1 MNVGTTEPLQGETI
15 VKPRRTRASGRGGSG
30 GRNGQNGGGDGPGP
44 NKNGGGGGDT
54 YETGAVS
61 KSKVVTA
68 FLLLAV
74 MMTFGGLIATY
85 VVVSTNG
92 AAEWRPFSLPAP
104 VWVSTVLILLSS
116 LTYHFAER
124 SFDTGNQSA
133 ARSYLLGTTVLGAA
147 FISSQILAWLALVE
161 RGLYIA
167 GNPYAGFFYML
178 TVVHAAHVLGG
189 VIALGSIILRS
200 WLPTIDD
207 DELTYRRNLARSV
220 GWYWHFVGA
229 LWIVLLSLLA
239 FWK

>member
-1 MNVGTTEPLQGETI
+1 MDVGTTEPFQGETI

-30 GRNGQNGGGDGPGP
+30 GPNGQNGGGGGPGP
-44 NKNGGGGGDT
+44 KKNGGDDT
-54 YETGAVS
+54 FDTSAVS

-74 MMTFGGLIATY
+74 MMTFGGLIAAY
-85 VVVSTNG
+85 VVVATNG
-92 AAEWRPFSLPAP
+92 AAEWKPFTLPAP

-116 LTYHFAER
+116 LIYHFAER
-124 SFDTGNQSA
+124 SFEDGNQSA
-133 ARSYLLGTTVLGAA
+133 ARKYLLGTTVLGAA
-147 FISSQILAWLALVE
+147 FISSQILAWLALVK

-178 TVVHAAHVLGG
+178 TVLHAVHVLGG

-200 WLPTIDD
+200 WLPTLDD
-207 DELTYRRNLARSV
+207 DELVYRRDLARSV

-239 FWK
+239 FWQ

>member
-1 MNVGTTEPLQGETI
+1 MDVGTTEPFQGETI

-30 GRNGQNGGGDGPGP
+30 GPNGQNGGGGGPGP
-44 NKNGGGGGDT
+44 KKNGGDDT
-54 YETGAVS
+54 FDTSAAS

-74 MMTFGGLIATY
+74 MMTFGGLIAAY
-85 VVVSTNG
+85 VVVATNG
-92 AAEWRPFSLPAP
+92 AAEWKPFTLPAP

-116 LTYHFAER
+116 LIYHFAER
-124 SFDTGNQSA
+124 SFEDGNQSA
-133 ARSYLLGTTVLGAA
+133 ARKYLLGTTVLGAA
-147 FISSQILAWLALVE
+147 FISSQILAWLALVK

-178 TVVHAAHVLGG
+178 TVLHAVHVLGG

-200 WLPTIDD
+200 WLPTLDD
-207 DELTYRRNLARSV
+207 DELVYRRDLARSV

-239 FWK
+239 FWQ